1 MPRFGLVPRLAAVA
15 ASAGEHFAGAGMLV
29 RVYAVWEG
37 TPPEVV
43 RIMLSDLPFPGELFI
58 VNAKYS
64 SCFKGA
70 LLWVVCLAAN
80 LYDTLLLRLLTG
92 SHSLLLLSFHVE
104 T

>member
-1 MPRFGLVPRLAAVA
+1 MA

-29 RVYAVWEG
+29 WVYAVWEG

-43 RIMLSDLPFPGELFI
+43 RIVLSDLPFPGELLI
-58 VNAKYS
+58 VSAEYS
-64 SCFKGA
+64 SCFKVV

-80 LYDTLLLRLLTG
+80 LYDMLLLRLLTG
-92 SHSLLLLSFHVE
+92 SHNLLLLSFHVE